1 MRELWARFRAWI
13 AGRRGLSEELEE
25 EMNAHLAMDAD
36 DRADRGMSRDAA
48 QQAARARFGNR
59 TSIAEKSR
67 ESWGFPALDSI
78 LSDIV
83 FAIRGMR
90 RTPAFALVV
99 ILTLA
104 LGIGLNTAIFSAVHA
119 VLLKPLPYPESERLV
134 WLGEATARAFGISV
148 TWV

>member
-1 MRELWARFRAWI
+1 MRELWSRFRAWI
-13 AGRRGLSEELEE
+13 AGRPGISEELEE
-25 EMNAHLAMDAD
+25 EMSTHLAMDAE
-36 DRADRGMSRDAA
+36 DRADRGMNAEAA
-48 QQAARARFGNR
+48 QKAAHARFGNR

-67 ESWGFPALDSI
+67 ESWGFPAFDSI
-78 LSDIV
+78 LADVV

-99 ILTLA
+99 VLTLA

-134 WLGEATARAFGISV
+134 W
-148 TWV
+148 